1 MFQPSSSIER
11 QNQMRSIPEL
21 KPAAAATQYVIHLS
35 PPTSSPT
42 TRTSTCEAHACRW
55 QPYSNSR
62 DFEANATIVL
72 IVLLCSLVCALALN
86 ATIRCFLRG
95 GRSHP
100 PPDSSLPQNEQQ
112 QHHQRKTSMQKDAVE
127 DPLVAAPTVVF
138 SVGMNLAGA
147 EAECSICLSE
157 FVEGEG
163 IRVLVRCKHGF
174 HGQCIEEWLSSRS
187 SCPTCR
193 SSCLP
198 SPPSPREDTEP
209 CQRSSIQQNLPTASA
224 ATATLS

>member
-1 MFQPSSSIER
+1 
-11 QNQMRSIPEL
+11 MRSIPEL
-21 KPAAAATQYVIHLS
+21 EPAAVAAAAATQYVIHLS

-42 TRTSTCEAHACRW
+42 TTSRCEAHACSW

-62 DFEANATIVL
+62 DFEENATIVL
-72 IVLLCSLVCALALN
+72 LLLLCFLVFALALN
-86 ATIRCFLRG
+86 AAIRCFLRG

-100 PPDSSLPQNEQQ
+100 PPDSSPPQNEQQ
-112 QHHQRKTSMQKDAVE
+112 QHHQRKTSMQKDAVD

-147 EAECSICLSE
+147 EAECAICLSE

-174 HGQCIEEWLSSRS
+174 HAQCIEEWLSSRS

-198 SPPSPREDTEP
+198 SPPSSREATDQP
-209 CQRSSIQQNLPTASA
+209 CQRNRIQQNLPTAAA